1 MRAILQLKPLLTI
14 HLNAKSQSSLKN
26 KITLKN
32 KLNHARIILEFI
44 PSLIYFLI
52 QKVSVL
58 KHLAPLIHIPFKALW
73 LGTALSMF
81 LSLNLNAEENPTKTE
96 PKSAKGVKNKP
107 KSPVTKVMMTNCD
120 NIKDFNAKQKEVL
133 KAAYQ
138 FGSKENLG
146 YEMAGIAWKESCAGT
161 YKINFSD
168 PSAGIY
174 HAYIPSVL
182 KSYGHNNSPFLRN
195 VMGELLIKDDAFA
208 SEVALKEL
216 LYWKTRYHDNLKDM
230 IKSYNKG
237 SRWEKNEKANADAE
251 KYYEEIQD
259 KIRRL
264 KESKIFDSQSS
275 NDQELQK
282 SANSNLDLDP
292 IGNAM
297 PQTLAKTE
305 TKETQI
311 EETQTQ
317 KSQEMKEA
325 ASEQAIK
332 KPLEK
337 EKDKPMYFAQINSSA
352 DFAPAKKSPK
362 KPAKASPKRSSKNN
376 ISVKNNTKTASKSKE
391 VCKNC
396 SPGQR
401 NAILANH
408 ITLMQEL

>member
-1 MRAILQLKPLLTI
+1 M
-14 HLNAKSQSSLKN
+14 
-26 KITLKN
+26 
-32 KLNHARIILEFI
+32 
-44 PSLIYFLI
+44 
-52 QKVSVL
+52 
-58 KHLAPLIHIPFKALW
+58 KHLTPLTHTLFKALW
-73 LGTALSMF
+73 LGVALSAS
-81 LSLNLNAEENPTKTE
+81 LSLVAAESPTKTE
-96 PKSAKGVKNKP
+96 PKPAKGVKNKP

-146 YEMAGIAWKESCAGT
+146 YEMAGIAWKESCAGV

-168 PSAGIY
+168 PSAGVY
-174 HAYIPSVL
+174 HSYIPSVL
-182 KSYGHNNSPFLRN
+182 KSYGHNDSPFLRN

-216 LYWKTRYHDNLKDM
+216 LYWKTRYHDNLKNM

-237 SRWEKNEKANADAE
+237 SRWEKNEKSNADAE

-259 KIRRL
+259 RIRRL

-305 TKETQI
+305 TKESQI
-311 EETQTQ
+311 EETQTE

-325 ASEQAIK
+325 TSEQTANK
-332 KPLEK
+332 LEK
-337 EKDKPMYFAQINSSA
+337 AKDKPMYLAQINSA
-352 DFAPAKKSPK
+352 DFTPAKKSPK

-376 ISVKNNTKTASKSKE
+376 INNTKSHTKTASKNSKNKE

>member
-1 MRAILQLKPLLTI
+1 M
-14 HLNAKSQSSLKN
+14 
-26 KITLKN
+26 
-32 KLNHARIILEFI
+32 
-44 PSLIYFLI
+44 
-52 QKVSVL
+52 
-58 KHLAPLIHIPFKALW
+58 KHLTPLTHTLFKALW
-73 LGTALSMF
+73 LGAALSAS
-81 LSLNLNAEENPTKTE
+81 LSLVAAESPTKTE
-96 PKSAKGVKNKP
+96 PKPAKGVKNKP
-107 KSPVTKVMMTNCD
+107 KSPITKVMMTNCD
-120 NIKDFNAKQKEVL
+120 NLKDFNAKQKEVL

-146 YEMAGIAWKESCAGT
+146 YEMAGIAWKESCAGV

-168 PSAGIY
+168 PSAGVY
-174 HAYIPSVL
+174 HSYIPSVL
-182 KSYGHNNSPFLRN
+182 KSYGHNDSPFLRN

-259 KIRRL
+259 RIRRL

-305 TKETQI
+305 TKETQT
-311 EETQTQ
+311 EETQAE

-325 ASEQAIK
+325 TSERAIK

-337 EKDKPMYFAQINSSA
+337 EKDKPMYLAQINSA
-352 DFAPAKKSPK
+352 DFTPAKKSPK
-362 KPAKASPKRSSKNN
+362 KPAKVSPKRSSKNN
-376 ISVKNNTKTASKSKE
+376 TKSHAKTASKNSKNKE
-391 VCKNC
+391 MCKNC

>member
-1 MRAILQLKPLLTI
+1 
-14 HLNAKSQSSLKN
+14 
-26 KITLKN
+26 
-32 KLNHARIILEFI
+32 
-44 PSLIYFLI
+44 
-52 QKVSVL
+52 
-58 KHLAPLIHIPFKALW
+58 
-73 LGTALSMF
+73 
-81 LSLNLNAEENPTKTE
+81 
-96 PKSAKGVKNKP
+96 
-107 KSPVTKVMMTNCD
+107 MMTNCD

-146 YEMAGIAWKESCAGT
+146 YEMAGIAWKESCAGV

-168 PSAGIY
+168 PSTGIY

-182 KSYGHNNSPFLRN
+182 KSYGHNDSPFLRN

-237 SRWEKNEKANADAE
+237 SRWEKNEKSNADAE

-259 KIRRL
+259 RIRRL

-297 PQTLAKTE
+297 PQTLAQTE
-305 TKETQI
+305 TKKTQV
-311 EETQTQ
+311 EKTQTQ

-325 ASEQAIK
+325 TSEQTK
-332 KPLEK
+332 SKPEK
-337 EKDKPMYFAQINSSA
+337 AKDKPMYLAQINST
-352 DFAPAKKSPK
+352 DFTPAKKSPK
-362 KPAKASPKRSSKNN
+362 KPAKVSQKRSSKNN
-376 ISVKNNTKTASKSKE
+376 INNTKSHTKTASKKQE

>member
-1 MRAILQLKPLLTI
+1 M
-14 HLNAKSQSSLKN
+14 
-26 KITLKN
+26 
-32 KLNHARIILEFI
+32 
-44 PSLIYFLI
+44 
-52 QKVSVL
+52 
-58 KHLAPLIHIPFKALW
+58 KHLTPLTHTLFKALW
-73 LGTALSMF
+73 LGAALNAS
-81 LSLNLNAEENPTKTE
+81 LSLVAAESPTKTE
-96 PKSAKGVKNKP
+96 PKPAKGVKNKL

-120 NIKDFNAKQKEVL
+120 NLKDFNAKQKEVL

-146 YEMAGIAWKESCAGT
+146 YEMAGIAWKESCAGV

-168 PSAGIY
+168 PSAGVY
-174 HAYIPSVL
+174 HSYIPSVL
-182 KSYGHNNSPFLRN
+182 KSYGHNDSPFLRN

-237 SRWEKNEKANADAE
+237 SRWEKNEKSNADAE

-297 PQTLAKTE
+297 PQTLVAQKSQIE
-305 TKETQI
+305 KSQI
-311 EETQTQ
+311 EETQAE
-317 KSQEMKEA
+317 KPREMKETT
-325 ASEQAIK
+325 SEQITN
-332 KPLEK
+332 KPEK
-337 EKDKPMYFAQINSSA
+337 AKDKPMYLAQINSA
-352 DFAPAKKSPK
+352 DFTPAKKSPK
-362 KPAKASPKRSSKNN
+362 KPAKANPKRSSKNN

>member
-1 MRAILQLKPLLTI
+1 M
-14 HLNAKSQSSLKN
+14 
-26 KITLKN
+26 
-32 KLNHARIILEFI
+32 
-44 PSLIYFLI
+44 
-52 QKVSVL
+52 
-58 KHLAPLIHIPFKALW
+58 KHLTPLTHTLFKALW
-73 LGTALSMF
+73 LGTVLSAS
-81 LSLNLNAEENPTKTE
+81 LSLVAAESPTKTE
-96 PKSAKGVKNKP
+96 PKPAKGVKNKP

-120 NIKDFNAKQKEVL
+120 NLKDFNAKQKEVL

-146 YEMAGIAWKESCAGT
+146 YEMAGIAWKESCAGV

-168 PSAGIY
+168 PSAGVY
-174 HAYIPSVL
+174 HSYIPSVL
-182 KSYGHNNSPFLRN
+182 KSYGHNDSPFLRN

-208 SEVALKEL
+208 SQVALKEL
-216 LYWKTRYHDNLKDM
+216 LYWKTRYHDNLKNM

-237 SRWEKNEKANADAE
+237 SRWEKNEKSNADAE

-317 KSQEMKEA
+317 KSQEMKETT
-325 ASEQAIK
+325 SEQITN
-332 KPLEK
+332 KPEK
-337 EKDKPMYFAQINSSA
+337 AKDKPMYLAQINSA
-352 DFAPAKKSPK
+352 DFTPAKKRSQ
-362 KPAKASPKRSSKNN
+362 KPAKANPKRSSKNN
-376 ISVKNNTKTASKSKE
+376 IKNNTKSNTKTASKKQE

>member
-1 MRAILQLKPLLTI
+1 M
-14 HLNAKSQSSLKN
+14 
-26 KITLKN
+26 
-32 KLNHARIILEFI
+32 
-44 PSLIYFLI
+44 
-52 QKVSVL
+52 
-58 KHLAPLIHIPFKALW
+58 KHLTPLTRTLFKALW
-73 LGTALSMF
+73 LGAALSAS
-81 LSLNLNAEENPTKTE
+81 LSLGAAESPTKTE
-96 PKSAKGVKNKP
+96 PKPAKGVKNKP

-120 NIKDFNAKQKEVL
+120 NLKDFNAKQKEVL

-146 YEMAGIAWKESCAGT
+146 YEMASIAWKESCAGV

-168 PSAGIY
+168 PSAGVY
-174 HAYIPSVL
+174 HSYIPSVL
-182 KSYGHNNSPFLRN
+182 KSYGHNDSPFLRN

-237 SRWEKNEKANADAE
+237 SRWEKNEKSNAEAE

-259 KIRRL
+259 RIRRL

-297 PQTLAKTE
+297 PQTLAQTE
-305 TKETQI
+305 TKKTQV
-311 EETQTQ
+311 EKTQAE

-325 ASEQAIK
+325 TSEQTK
-332 KPLEK
+332 SKPEK
-337 EKDKPMYFAQINSSA
+337 AKDKPMYFAQINSA
-352 DFAPAKKSPK
+352 DFTPAKKRSQ
-362 KPAKASPKRSSKNN
+362 KPAKASPKRSFKNN
-376 ISVKNNTKTASKSKE
+376 IKNNVKNNAKTASKKQE

>member
-1 MRAILQLKPLLTI
+1 M
-14 HLNAKSQSSLKN
+14 
-26 KITLKN
+26 
-32 KLNHARIILEFI
+32 
-44 PSLIYFLI
+44 
-52 QKVSVL
+52 
-58 KHLAPLIHIPFKALW
+58 KHLTPLTHTLFKALW
-73 LGTALSMF
+73 LGAALSAS
-81 LSLNLNAEENPTKTE
+81 LSLVAAESPTKTE
-96 PKSAKGVKNKP
+96 PKPAKGVKNKP

-120 NIKDFNAKQKEVL
+120 NLKDFNAKQKEVL

-146 YEMAGIAWKESCAGT
+146 YEMAGIAWKESCAGV

-168 PSAGIY
+168 PSAGVY
-174 HAYIPSVL
+174 HSYIPSVL
-182 KSYGHNNSPFLRN
+182 KSYGHNDSPFLHN

-237 SRWEKNEKANADAE
+237 SRWEKNEKSNADAE

-259 KIRRL
+259 RIRRL

-297 PQTLAKTE
+297 PQTLAAQKSQIE
-305 TKETQI
+305 KSQI
-311 EETQTQ
+311 EETQAE

-325 ASEQAIK
+325 TSEQTAN
-332 KPLEK
+332 KPEK
-337 EKDKPMYFAQINSSA
+337 AKDKPMYLAQINSA
-352 DFAPAKKSPK
+352 DFAPAKKRSQ
-362 KPAKASPKRSSKNN
+362 KPAKVSPKRSPKNN
-376 ISVKNNTKTASKSKE
+376 MKNNKNNAKTASKNSKNKE

>member
-1 MRAILQLKPLLTI
+1 M
-14 HLNAKSQSSLKN
+14 
-26 KITLKN
+26 
-32 KLNHARIILEFI
+32 
-44 PSLIYFLI
+44 
-52 QKVSVL
+52 
-58 KHLAPLIHIPFKALW
+58 KHLTPLTHTLFKALW
-73 LGTALSMF
+73 LGAALSAS
-81 LSLNLNAEENPTKTE
+81 LSLVAAESPTKTE
-96 PKSAKGVKNKP
+96 PKPAKGVKNKP

-120 NIKDFNAKQKEVL
+120 NLKDFNAKQKEVL

-146 YEMAGIAWKESCAGT
+146 YEMAGIAWKESCAGV

-168 PSAGIY
+168 PSAGVY
-174 HAYIPSVL
+174 HSYIPSVL
-182 KSYGHNNSPFLRN
+182 KSYGHNDSPFLRN

-237 SRWEKNEKANADAE
+237 SRWEKNEKSNADVE

-259 KIRRL
+259 RIRRL

-297 PQTLAKTE
+297 PQTLAAQKSQIE
-305 TKETQI
+305 KSQI
-311 EETQTQ
+311 EETQAE

-325 ASEQAIK
+325 TSEQTTS
-332 KPLEK
+332 KPEK
-337 EKDKPMYFAQINSSA
+337 AKDKPMYLAQINSA
-352 DFAPAKKSPK
+352 DFTPAKKSPK
-362 KPAKASPKRSSKNN
+362 KPARVGQKRTPKNN
-376 ISVKNNTKTASKSKE
+376 IKNNVKNNTKTASKKQE

>member
-1 MRAILQLKPLLTI
+1 M
-14 HLNAKSQSSLKN
+14 
-26 KITLKN
+26 
-32 KLNHARIILEFI
+32 
-44 PSLIYFLI
+44 
-52 QKVSVL
+52 
-58 KHLAPLIHIPFKALW
+58 KHLTPLTHTIFKALW
-73 LGTALSMF
+73 LGTALSTS
-81 LSLNLNAEENPTKTE
+81 LSLAAAESPTKTE
-96 PKSAKGVKNKP
+96 SKPAKGVKNKP

-146 YEMAGIAWKESCAGT
+146 YEMAGIAWKESCAGV

-168 PSAGIY
+168 PSAGVY
-174 HAYIPSVL
+174 HSYIPSVL
-182 KSYGHNNSPFLRN
+182 KSYGHNDSPFLRN

-237 SRWEKNEKANADAE
+237 SRWEKNEKSNADAE

-259 KIRRL
+259 RIRRL

-297 PQTLAKTE
+297 PQTLAA
-305 TKETQI
+305 KETQI
-311 EETQTQ
+311 EETQVEKSQTQ

-325 ASEQAIK
+325 TSEQTTN
-332 KPLEK
+332 KPEK
-337 EKDKPMYFAQINSSA
+337 EKDKPMYFAQINSA
-352 DFAPAKKSPK
+352 DFTPAKKSPK

-376 ISVKNNTKTASKSKE
+376 TNNVKSNAKTASKNSKNKE

-401 NAILANH
+401 NAILANR

>member
-1 MRAILQLKPLLTI
+1 MTPLT
-14 HLNAKSQSSLKN
+14 H
-26 KITLKN
+26 TL
-32 KLNHARIILEFI
+32 
-44 PSLIYFLI
+44 
-52 QKVSVL
+52 
-58 KHLAPLIHIPFKALW
+58 FKALW
-73 LGTALSMF
+73 LGAALSAS
-81 LSLNLNAEENPTKTE
+81 LSLAATESPTKTE
-96 PKSAKGVKNKP
+96 SKPAKGVKNKP

-120 NIKDFNAKQKEVL
+120 NLKDFNAKQKEVL

-146 YEMAGIAWKESCAGT
+146 YEMAGIAWKESCAGV

-168 PSAGIY
+168 PSAGVY
-174 HAYIPSVL
+174 HSYIPSVL
-182 KSYGHNNSPFLRN
+182 KSYGHNDSPFLRN

-237 SRWEKNEKANADAE
+237 SRWEKNEKSNADAE

-259 KIRRL
+259 RIRRL

-297 PQTLAKTE
+297 PQTLAAQKS
-305 TKETQI
+305 QI
-311 EETQTQ
+311 EKSQTEETQAE
-317 KSQEMKEA
+317 KPQEMKETT
-325 ASEQAIK
+325 SEQTTN
-332 KPLEK
+332 KPEK
-337 EKDKPMYFAQINSSA
+337 AKDKPMYFAQINSA
-352 DFAPAKKSPK
+352 DFTPAKKRSQ
-362 KPAKASPKRSSKNN
+362 KPAKASQKRSFKNN
-376 ISVKNNTKTASKSKE
+376 IKNNVKNNAKTASKKQE

>member
-1 MRAILQLKPLLTI
+1 M
-14 HLNAKSQSSLKN
+14 
-26 KITLKN
+26 
-32 KLNHARIILEFI
+32 
-44 PSLIYFLI
+44 
-52 QKVSVL
+52 
-58 KHLAPLIHIPFKALW
+58 KHLTPLTHTLFKALW
-73 LGTALSMF
+73 LGVALSAS
-81 LSLNLNAEENPTKTE
+81 LSLVAAESPTKTE
-96 PKSAKGVKNKP
+96 PKPTKGVKNKP

-120 NIKDFNAKQKEVL
+120 NLKDFNAKQKEVL

-146 YEMAGIAWKESCAGT
+146 YEMAGIAWKESCAGV

-168 PSAGIY
+168 PSAGVY
-174 HAYIPSVL
+174 HSYIPSVL
-182 KSYGHNNSPFLRN
+182 KSYGHNDSPFLRN

-237 SRWEKNEKANADAE
+237 SRWEKNEKSNADAE

-259 KIRRL
+259 RIRRL

-297 PQTLAKTE
+297 PQALIAKE
-305 TKETQI
+305 TKI
-311 EETQTQ
+311 EETQAE

-325 ASEQAIK
+325 TSEQTK
-332 KPLEK
+332 SKPEK
-337 EKDKPMYFAQINSSA
+337 AKDKPMYLAQINST
-352 DFAPAKKSPK
+352 DFTPAKKSPK
-362 KPAKASPKRSSKNN
+362 KPAKVSQKRSFKNN
-376 ISVKNNTKTASKSKE
+376 IKNNVKNNAKTASKKQE

>member
-1 MRAILQLKPLLTI
+1 M
-14 HLNAKSQSSLKN
+14 
-26 KITLKN
+26 
-32 KLNHARIILEFI
+32 
-44 PSLIYFLI
+44 
-52 QKVSVL
+52 
-58 KHLAPLIHIPFKALW
+58 KHLTPLTHTLFKALW
-73 LGTALSMF
+73 LGTVLSAS
-81 LSLNLNAEENPTKTE
+81 LSLVAAESPTRTE
-96 PKSAKGVKNKP
+96 PKPAKGVKNKP

-120 NIKDFNAKQKEVL
+120 NLKDFNANQKEVL

-146 YEMAGIAWKESCAGT
+146 YEMAGIAWKESCAGV

-168 PSAGIY
+168 PSAGVY
-174 HAYIPSVL
+174 HSYIPSVL
-182 KSYGHNNSPFLRN
+182 KSYGHNDSPFLRN

-237 SRWEKNEKANADAE
+237 SRWEKNEKSNAEAE

-259 KIRRL
+259 RIRRL

-292 IGNAM
+292 IGSTM
-297 PQTLAKTE
+297 PQALSA
-305 TKETQI
+305 KETQT
-311 EETQTQ
+311 EKTQAE
-317 KSQEMKEA
+317 KSQEMEEA
-325 ASEQAIK
+325 TSEQTK
-332 KPLEK
+332 SKPEK
-337 EKDKPMYFAQINSSA
+337 AKDKPMYLAQINSS
-352 DFAPAKKSPK
+352 DFTPAKKSPK
-362 KPAKASPKRSSKNN
+362 KPAKVSPKRSSKNN
-376 ISVKNNTKTASKSKE
+376 TKSHAKTASKNSKNKE
-391 VCKNC
+391 MCKNC

>member
-1 MRAILQLKPLLTI
+1 M
-14 HLNAKSQSSLKN
+14 
-26 KITLKN
+26 
-32 KLNHARIILEFI
+32 
-44 PSLIYFLI
+44 
-52 QKVSVL
+52 
-58 KHLAPLIHIPFKALW
+58 KHLTPLTHTLFKALW
-73 LGTALSMF
+73 LGATLNAS
-81 LSLNLNAEENPTKTE
+81 LSLVAAESPTKTE
-96 PKSAKGVKNKP
+96 PKPAKGVKNKP

-168 PSAGIY
+168 PSAGVY
-174 HAYIPSVL
+174 HSYIPSVL
-182 KSYGHNNSPFLRN
+182 KSYGHNDSPFLRN

-237 SRWEKNEKANADAE
+237 SRWERSEKSNAEAE

-259 KIRRL
+259 RIRRL

-297 PQTLAKTE
+297 PQTLAQTE
-305 TKETQI
+305 TKKTQT
-311 EETQTQ
+311 EETQAE

-325 ASEQAIK
+325 TSEQTANKPK
-332 KPLEK
+332 KA
-337 EKDKPMYFAQINSSA
+337 KDKPMYLAQINST
-352 DFAPAKKSPK
+352 DFVPAKKSPK
-362 KPAKASPKRSSKNN
+362 KPAKASPKRSSKNKNN
-376 ISVKNNTKTASKSKE
+376 ISVKNNTKTASKKQE

>member
-1 MRAILQLKPLLTI
+1 MTPLT
-14 HLNAKSQSSLKN
+14 H
-26 KITLKN
+26 TL
-32 KLNHARIILEFI
+32 
-44 PSLIYFLI
+44 
-52 QKVSVL
+52 
-58 KHLAPLIHIPFKALW
+58 FKALW
-73 LGTALSMF
+73 LGVALSAS
-81 LSLNLNAEENPTKTE
+81 LSLVAAENPTKTE
-96 PKSAKGVKNKP
+96 PKPAKGVKNKP

-120 NIKDFNAKQKEVL
+120 NLKDFNAKQKEVL

-146 YEMAGIAWKESCAGT
+146 YEMAGIAWKESCAGV

-168 PSAGIY
+168 PSAGVY
-174 HAYIPSVL
+174 HSYIPSVL
-182 KSYGHNNSPFLRN
+182 KSYGHNDSPFLRN

-216 LYWKTRYHDNLKDM
+216 LYWKTRYHDNLKNM

-237 SRWEKNEKANADAE
+237 SRWERSEKSNAEAE

-259 KIRRL
+259 RIRRL

-297 PQTLAKTE
+297 PQTLAAQKSQIE
-305 TKETQI
+305 KSQI
-311 EETQTQ
+311 EETQAE

-325 ASEQAIK
+325 TSEQITN
-332 KPLEK
+332 KPEK
-337 EKDKPMYFAQINSSA
+337 AKDKPMYLAQINST
-352 DFAPAKKSPK
+352 DFTPAKKSPK

-376 ISVKNNTKTASKSKE
+376 ISVKNNTKTASKNSKNKE

>member
-1 MRAILQLKPLLTI
+1 M
-14 HLNAKSQSSLKN
+14 
-26 KITLKN
+26 
-32 KLNHARIILEFI
+32 
-44 PSLIYFLI
+44 
-52 QKVSVL
+52 
-58 KHLAPLIHIPFKALW
+58 KHLTPLTHTLFKALW
-73 LGTALSMF
+73 LGAALSAS
-81 LSLNLNAEENPTKTE
+81 LSLVAAESPTKTE
-96 PKSAKGVKNKP
+96 PKPAKGVKNKP

-120 NIKDFNAKQKEVL
+120 NLKDFNAKQKEVL

-146 YEMAGIAWKESCAGT
+146 YEMAGIAWKESCAGV

-168 PSAGIY
+168 PSAGVY
-174 HAYIPSVL
+174 HSYIPSVL
-182 KSYGHNNSPFLRN
+182 KSYGHNDSPFLRN

-237 SRWEKNEKANADAE
+237 SRWEKNEKSNADAE

-259 KIRRL
+259 RIRRL

-297 PQTLAKTE
+297 PQALIAKE
-305 TKETQI
+305 TKI
-311 EETQTQ
+311 EETQAE

-325 ASEQAIK
+325 TSEQTK
-332 KPLEK
+332 SKPEK
-337 EKDKPMYFAQINSSA
+337 AKDKPMYLAQINST
-352 DFAPAKKSPK
+352 DFTPAKKSPK
-362 KPAKASPKRSSKNN
+362 KPAKVSQKRSFKNN
-376 ISVKNNTKTASKSKE
+376 IKNNVKNNAKTASKKQE

>member
-1 MRAILQLKPLLTI
+1 M
-14 HLNAKSQSSLKN
+14 
-26 KITLKN
+26 
-32 KLNHARIILEFI
+32 
-44 PSLIYFLI
+44 
-52 QKVSVL
+52 
-58 KHLAPLIHIPFKALW
+58 KHLTPLTHTLFKALW
-73 LGTALSMF
+73 LGAALSAS
-81 LSLNLNAEENPTKTE
+81 LSLVAAESPTKTE
-96 PKSAKGVKNKP
+96 PKPAKGVKNKP

-120 NIKDFNAKQKEVL
+120 NLKDFNAKQKEVL

-146 YEMAGIAWKESCAGT
+146 YEMAGIAWKESCAGV

-168 PSAGIY
+168 PSAGVY
-174 HAYIPSVL
+174 HSYIPSVL
-182 KSYGHNNSPFLRN
+182 KSYGHNDSPFLRN

-208 SEVALKEL
+208 SQVALKEL

-237 SRWEKNEKANADAE
+237 SRWEKNEKSNADAE

-297 PQTLAKTE
+297 PQTLATQKSQIE
-305 TKETQI
+305 KSQI
-311 EETQTQ
+311 EETQAE
-317 KSQEMKEA
+317 KPQEMKEA
-325 ASEQAIK
+325 TSEQITN
-332 KPLEK
+332 KPEK
-337 EKDKPMYFAQINSSA
+337 AKDKPMYLAQINSA
-352 DFAPAKKSPK
+352 DFTPAKKRSQ
-362 KPAKASPKRSSKNN
+362 KPAKVSPKRSSKNN
-376 ISVKNNTKTASKSKE
+376 INNIKSHAKTASKNSKKQE

>member
-1 MRAILQLKPLLTI
+1 M
-14 HLNAKSQSSLKN
+14 
-26 KITLKN
+26 
-32 KLNHARIILEFI
+32 
-44 PSLIYFLI
+44 
-52 QKVSVL
+52 
-58 KHLAPLIHIPFKALW
+58 KHLTPLTHTLFKALW
-73 LGTALSMF
+73 LGAALSAS
-81 LSLNLNAEENPTKTE
+81 LSLVAAESPTKTE
-96 PKSAKGVKNKP
+96 PKPAKGVKNKP

-120 NIKDFNAKQKEVL
+120 NLKDFNAKQKEVL

-146 YEMAGIAWKESCAGT
+146 YEMAGIAWKESCAGV

-168 PSAGIY
+168 PSAGVY
-174 HAYIPSVL
+174 HSYIPSVL

-237 SRWEKNEKANADAE
+237 SRWEKNEKSNADAE
-251 KYYEEIQD
+251 KYYKEIQD
-259 KIRRL
+259 RIRRL

-297 PQTLAKTE
+297 PQTLAAQKS
-305 TKETQI
+305 QI
-311 EETQTQ
+311 EKSQTEKTQAEKSQ
-317 KSQEMKEA
+317 EMKAEKSQEMKEA
-325 ASEQAIK
+325 TSEQTTS
-332 KPLEK
+332 KPEK
-337 EKDKPMYFAQINSSA
+337 AKDKPMYLAQINST
-352 DFAPAKKSPK
+352 DFTPAKKSPK
-362 KPAKASPKRSSKNN
+362 KPARVSSKRSSKNSIKN
-376 ISVKNNTKTASKSKE
+376 NTKNNTKTASKKQE

-401 NAILANH
+401 NAILANR

>member
-1 MRAILQLKPLLTI
+1 M
-14 HLNAKSQSSLKN
+14 
-26 KITLKN
+26 
-32 KLNHARIILEFI
+32 
-44 PSLIYFLI
+44 
-52 QKVSVL
+52 
-58 KHLAPLIHIPFKALW
+58 KHLTPLTHTLFKALW
-73 LGTALSMF
+73 LGATLSAS
-81 LSLNLNAEENPTKTE
+81 LSLVAAESPTKTE
-96 PKSAKGVKNKP
+96 PKPAKGVKNKP

-120 NIKDFNAKQKEVL
+120 NLKDFNAKQKEVL

-146 YEMAGIAWKESCAGT
+146 YEMAGIAWKESCAGV

-168 PSAGIY
+168 PSAGVY
-174 HAYIPSVL
+174 HSYIPSVL
-182 KSYGHNNSPFLRN
+182 KSYGHNDSPFLRN
-195 VMGELLIKDDAFA
+195 VMGELLIKDDAFV

-237 SRWEKNEKANADAE
+237 SRWEKNEKSNADAE

-259 KIRRL
+259 RIRRL

-297 PQTLAKTE
+297 PQTLATQKSQIE
-305 TKETQI
+305 KSQI
-311 EETQTQ
+311 EETQAE
-317 KSQEMKEA
+317 KPREMKEA
-325 ASEQAIK
+325 TSEQITN
-332 KPLEK
+332 KPEK
-337 EKDKPMYFAQINSSA
+337 AKDKPMYLAQINSA
-352 DFAPAKKSPK
+352 DFTPAKKRSQ
-362 KPAKASPKRSSKNN
+362 KPAKVSPKRSSKNN
-376 ISVKNNTKTASKSKE
+376 INNIKSHAKTASKKQE

>member
-1 MRAILQLKPLLTI
+1 M
-14 HLNAKSQSSLKN
+14 
-26 KITLKN
+26 
-32 KLNHARIILEFI
+32 
-44 PSLIYFLI
+44 
-52 QKVSVL
+52 
-58 KHLAPLIHIPFKALW
+58 KHLTPLTHTLFKALW
-73 LGTALSMF
+73 LGTVLSAS
-81 LSLNLNAEENPTKTE
+81 LSLVAAESPTKTE
-96 PKSAKGVKNKP
+96 PKPAKGVKNKP

-120 NIKDFNAKQKEVL
+120 NLKDFNAKQKEVL

-146 YEMAGIAWKESCAGT
+146 YEMAGIAWKESCAGV

-168 PSAGIY
+168 PSAGVY
-174 HAYIPSVL
+174 HSYIPSVL
-182 KSYGHNNSPFLRN
+182 KSYGHNDSPFLRN

-237 SRWEKNEKANADAE
+237 SRWERNEKSNAEAE

-259 KIRRL
+259 RIRRL

-297 PQTLAKTE
+297 PQTLVAQKSQIE
-305 TKETQI
+305 KSQI
-311 EETQTQ
+311 EETQAE

-325 ASEQAIK
+325 TSEQTTS
-332 KPLEK
+332 KPEK
-337 EKDKPMYFAQINSSA
+337 AKDKPMYLAQISSA
-352 DFAPAKKSPK
+352 DFTPAKKSPK
-362 KPAKASPKRSSKNN
+362 KPAKVSPKRSSKNN

>member
-1 MRAILQLKPLLTI
+1 M
-14 HLNAKSQSSLKN
+14 
-26 KITLKN
+26 
-32 KLNHARIILEFI
+32 
-44 PSLIYFLI
+44 
-52 QKVSVL
+52 

-73 LGTALSMF
+73 LGTALSAF

-120 NIKDFNAKQKEVL
+120 NLKDFNAKQKEVL

-146 YEMAGIAWKESCAGT
+146 YEMAGIAWKESCAGV

-311 EETQTQ
+311 EENQTQ

-325 ASEQAIK
+325 TSEQITN
-332 KPLEK
+332 KPEK
-337 EKDKPMYFAQINSSA
+337 AKDKPMYFAQINNA
-352 DFAPAKKSPK
+352 DFTPAKKSPK
-362 KPAKASPKRSSKNN
+362 KPAKASPKRSPKNN
-376 ISVKNNTKTASKSKE
+376 MKNNKSNAKTASKNSKNKE

>member
-1 MRAILQLKPLLTI
+1 M
-14 HLNAKSQSSLKN
+14 
-26 KITLKN
+26 
-32 KLNHARIILEFI
+32 
-44 PSLIYFLI
+44 
-52 QKVSVL
+52 
-58 KHLAPLIHIPFKALW
+58 KHLTPLTHTLFKALW
-73 LGTALSMF
+73 LGVALSTS
-81 LSLNLNAEENPTKTE
+81 LSLVAAESPTKTE

-107 KSPVTKVMMTNCD
+107 KSPITKVMMTNCD
-120 NIKDFNAKQKEVL
+120 NLKDFNAKQKEVL

-146 YEMAGIAWKESCAGT
+146 YEMAGIAWKESCAGV

-168 PSAGIY
+168 PGAGVY
-174 HAYIPSVL
+174 HSYIPSVL

-237 SRWEKNEKANADAE
+237 SRWEKNEKSNAEAE

-259 KIRRL
+259 RIRRL

-297 PQTLAKTE
+297 PQTLATQKSQIE
-305 TKETQI
+305 KSQI
-311 EETQTQ
+311 EETQAE
-317 KSQEMKEA
+317 KPQEMKEA
-325 ASEQAIK
+325 TSEQITN
-332 KPLEK
+332 KPEK
-337 EKDKPMYFAQINSSA
+337 AKDKPMYLAQISSA
-352 DFAPAKKSPK
+352 DFTPTKKSPK

-376 ISVKNNTKTASKSKE
+376 INNIKSHTKTASKNSKNKE

>member
-1 MRAILQLKPLLTI
+1 M
-14 HLNAKSQSSLKN
+14 
-26 KITLKN
+26 
-32 KLNHARIILEFI
+32 
-44 PSLIYFLI
+44 
-52 QKVSVL
+52 
-58 KHLAPLIHIPFKALW
+58 KHLTPLTHTLFKALW
-73 LGTALSMF
+73 LGVALSAS
-81 LSLNLNAEENPTKTE
+81 LSLVAAESPTKTE

-120 NIKDFNAKQKEVL
+120 NLKDFNAKQKEVL

-146 YEMAGIAWKESCAGT
+146 YEMAGIAWKESCAGV

-168 PSAGIY
+168 PSAGVY
-174 HAYIPSVL
+174 HSYIPSVL
-182 KSYGHNNSPFLRN
+182 KSYGHNDSPFLRN

-237 SRWEKNEKANADAE
+237 SRWEKNEKSNADAE

-259 KIRRL
+259 RIRRL

-305 TKETQI
+305 TKKTQT
-311 EETQTQ
+311 EETQAE

-325 ASEQAIK
+325 TSEQTK
-332 KPLEK
+332 SKPEK
-337 EKDKPMYFAQINSSA
+337 AKDKPMYLAQINSA
-352 DFAPAKKSPK
+352 DFTPAKKSPK

-376 ISVKNNTKTASKSKE
+376 INNIKSHTKTASKNSKNKE

>member
-1 MRAILQLKPLLTI
+1 M
-14 HLNAKSQSSLKN
+14 
-26 KITLKN
+26 
-32 KLNHARIILEFI
+32 
-44 PSLIYFLI
+44 
-52 QKVSVL
+52 
-58 KHLAPLIHIPFKALW
+58 KHLTPLTHTIFKALW
-73 LGTALSMF
+73 LGTALSTS
-81 LSLNLNAEENPTKTE
+81 LSLAAAESPTKTE

-146 YEMAGIAWKESCAGT
+146 YEMAGIAWKESCAGV

-168 PSAGIY
+168 PSAGVY
-174 HAYIPSVL
+174 HSYIPSVL
-182 KSYGHNNSPFLRN
+182 KSYGHNDSPFLRN

-237 SRWEKNEKANADAE
+237 SRWEKNEKSNADAE

-259 KIRRL
+259 RIRRL

-297 PQTLAKTE
+297 PQTLAAQKSQIE
-305 TKETQI
+305 KSQI
-311 EETQTQ
+311 EETQAE
-317 KSQEMKEA
+317 KSQEMEEA
-325 ASEQAIK
+325 TSEQTK
-332 KPLEK
+332 SKPEK
-337 EKDKPMYFAQINSSA
+337 AKDKPMYLAQINSA
-352 DFAPAKKSPK
+352 DFTPAKKSPK
-362 KPAKASPKRSSKNN
+362 KPAKVSPKRSSKNN
-376 ISVKNNTKTASKSKE
+376 INNVKSHTKTASKNSKNKE

>member
-1 MRAILQLKPLLTI
+1 M
-14 HLNAKSQSSLKN
+14 
-26 KITLKN
+26 
-32 KLNHARIILEFI
+32 
-44 PSLIYFLI
+44 
-52 QKVSVL
+52 
-58 KHLAPLIHIPFKALW
+58 KHLTPLTHTLFKALW
-73 LGTALSMF
+73 LGTALSAS
-81 LSLNLNAEENPTKTE
+81 LSLVAAESPTKTE
-96 PKSAKGVKNKP
+96 PKPAKGVKNKP

-120 NIKDFNAKQKEVL
+120 NLKDFNAKQKEVL

-146 YEMAGIAWKESCAGT
+146 YEMAGIAWKESCAGV

-297 PQTLAKTE
+297 PQTLAQTE
-305 TKETQI
+305 TKKTRI
-311 EETQTQ
+311 EETQAE
-317 KSQEMKEA
+317 KPQEMKETT
-325 ASEQAIK
+325 SEQTK
-332 KPLEK
+332 SKPEK
-337 EKDKPMYFAQINSSA
+337 TKDKPMYLAQINST
-352 DFAPAKKSPK
+352 DFTPAKKSPK
-362 KPAKASPKRSSKNN
+362 KPAKVNQKHSFKNN
-376 ISVKNNTKTASKSKE
+376 IKNNVKNNAKTASKKQE

-401 NAILANH
+401 NAILANR

>member
-1 MRAILQLKPLLTI
+1 M
-14 HLNAKSQSSLKN
+14 
-26 KITLKN
+26 
-32 KLNHARIILEFI
+32 
-44 PSLIYFLI
+44 
-52 QKVSVL
+52 
-58 KHLAPLIHIPFKALW
+58 KHLTPLTHTIFKALL
-73 LGTALSMF
+73 LGTALSTS
-81 LSLNLNAEENPTKTE
+81 LSLAATESPTKTE
-96 PKSAKGVKNKP
+96 PKPAKGVKNKP

-146 YEMAGIAWKESCAGT
+146 YEMAGIAWKESCAGV

-168 PSAGIY
+168 PSAGVY
-174 HAYIPSVL
+174 HSYIPSVL
-182 KSYGHNNSPFLRN
+182 KSYGHNDSPFLRN

-230 IKSYNKG
+230 IKSYNKD
-237 SRWEKNEKANADAE
+237 SRWEKNEKSNADAE

-259 KIRRL
+259 RIRRL

-297 PQTLAKTE
+297 PQTLAAQKSQIE
-305 TKETQI
+305 KSQI
-311 EETQTQ
+311 EETQTE
-317 KSQEMKEA
+317 KPQEMKEA
-325 ASEQAIK
+325 TSEQTAN
-332 KPLEK
+332 KPEK
-337 EKDKPMYFAQINSSA
+337 AKDKPMYLVQINST
-352 DFAPAKKSPK
+352 DFTPAKKSPK
-362 KPAKASPKRSSKNN
+362 RPARVGQKRSSKNN
-376 ISVKNNTKTASKSKE
+376 IKNNVKNNAKTASKSKE

>member
-1 MRAILQLKPLLTI
+1 M
-14 HLNAKSQSSLKN
+14 
-26 KITLKN
+26 
-32 KLNHARIILEFI
+32 
-44 PSLIYFLI
+44 
-52 QKVSVL
+52 
-58 KHLAPLIHIPFKALW
+58 KHLTPLTHTLFKALW
-73 LGTALSMF
+73 LGAALNAS
-81 LSLNLNAEENPTKTE
+81 LSLVAAESPTKTE
-96 PKSAKGVKNKP
+96 PKPAKGVKNKP

-120 NIKDFNAKQKEVL
+120 NLKDFNAKQKEVL

-146 YEMAGIAWKESCAGT
+146 YEMAGIAWKESCAGV

-168 PSAGIY
+168 PSAGVY
-174 HAYIPSVL
+174 HSYIPSVL
-182 KSYGHNNSPFLRN
+182 KSYGHNDSPFLRN

-208 SEVALKEL
+208 SQVALKEL

-237 SRWEKNEKANADAE
+237 SRWERSEKSNAEAE

-259 KIRRL
+259 RIRRL

-297 PQTLAKTE
+297 PQTLVAQKSQIE
-305 TKETQI
+305 KSQI
-311 EETQTQ
+311 EETQAE
-317 KSQEMKEA
+317 KPQEMKEA
-325 ASEQAIK
+325 TSERIAS
-332 KPLEK
+332 KPEK
-337 EKDKPMYFAQINSSA
+337 AKDKPMYLAQINSA
-352 DFAPAKKSPK
+352 DFTPAKKSPK

-376 ISVKNNTKTASKSKE
+376 ISVKNNTKTASKNSKSKE

>member
-1 MRAILQLKPLLTI
+1 
-14 HLNAKSQSSLKN
+14 
-26 KITLKN
+26 
-32 KLNHARIILEFI
+32 
-44 PSLIYFLI
+44 
-52 QKVSVL
+52 
-58 KHLAPLIHIPFKALW
+58 
-73 LGTALSMF
+73 
-81 LSLNLNAEENPTKTE
+81 
-96 PKSAKGVKNKP
+96 
-107 KSPVTKVMMTNCD
+107 MMTNCD
-120 NIKDFNAKQKEVL
+120 NLKDFNAKQKEVL
-133 KAAYQ
+133 KATYQ

-237 SRWEKNEKANADAE
+237 SRWEKNEKSNADAE

-259 KIRRL
+259 RIRRL

-297 PQTLAKTE
+297 PQTLVAQKS
-305 TKETQI
+305 QI
-311 EETQTQ
+311 EKSQTEETQAE
-317 KSQEMKEA
+317 KPREMKETT
-325 ASEQAIK
+325 SEQITN
-332 KPLEK
+332 KPEK
-337 EKDKPMYFAQINSSA
+337 AKDKPMYLAQINSA
-352 DFAPAKKSPK
+352 DFTPAKKSPK

-376 ISVKNNTKTASKSKE
+376 ISVKNNTKTASKNSKNKE

>member
-1 MRAILQLKPLLTI
+1 M
-14 HLNAKSQSSLKN
+14 
-26 KITLKN
+26 
-32 KLNHARIILEFI
+32 
-44 PSLIYFLI
+44 
-52 QKVSVL
+52 
-58 KHLAPLIHIPFKALW
+58 KHLTPLTHTLFKALL
-73 LGTALSMF
+73 LGTVLSAS
-81 LSLNLNAEENPTKTE
+81 LSLVAAESPTKTE
-96 PKSAKGVKNKP
+96 PKPAKGVKNKP

-120 NIKDFNAKQKEVL
+120 NLKDFNTKQKEVL

-146 YEMAGIAWKESCAGT
+146 YEMAGIAWKESCAGV

-168 PSAGIY
+168 PSAGVY
-174 HAYIPSVL
+174 HSYIPSVL
-182 KSYGHNNSPFLRN
+182 KSYGHNDSPFLRN

-237 SRWEKNEKANADAE
+237 SRWEKNEKSNADAE

-259 KIRRL
+259 RIRRL

-297 PQTLAKTE
+297 PQTLAAQKSQIE
-305 TKETQI
+305 KSQI
-311 EETQTQ
+311 EETQAE
-317 KSQEMKEA
+317 KPQEMKEA
-325 ASEQAIK
+325 TSEQITN
-332 KPLEK
+332 KPEK
-337 EKDKPMYFAQINSSA
+337 AKDKPMYLAQINSA
-352 DFAPAKKSPK
+352 DFTPAKKSPK
-362 KPAKASPKRSSKNN
+362 KPAKVSPKRSSKNN

>member
-1 MRAILQLKPLLTI
+1 M
-14 HLNAKSQSSLKN
+14 
-26 KITLKN
+26 
-32 KLNHARIILEFI
+32 
-44 PSLIYFLI
+44 
-52 QKVSVL
+52 
-58 KHLAPLIHIPFKALW
+58 KHLTPLTHTLFKALW
-73 LGTALSMF
+73 LGTALSAS
-81 LSLNLNAEENPTKTE
+81 LSLAATESPTKTE
-96 PKSAKGVKNKP
+96 PKPAKGVKNKP

-146 YEMAGIAWKESCAGT
+146 YEMAGIAWKESCAGV

-168 PSAGIY
+168 PSAGVY
-174 HAYIPSVL
+174 HSYIPSVL
-182 KSYGHNNSPFLRN
+182 KSYGHNDSPFLRN

-237 SRWEKNEKANADAE
+237 SRWEKNEKSNADAE

-259 KIRRL
+259 RIRRL

-292 IGNAM
+292 IGSTM
-297 PQTLAKTE
+297 PQALIA
-305 TKETQI
+305 KETQT

-317 KSQEMKEA
+317 KSQEIKEA
-325 ASEQAIK
+325 ASEQITN
-332 KPLEK
+332 KPEK
-337 EKDKPMYFAQINSSA
+337 AKDKPMYLTQINSA
-352 DFAPAKKSPK
+352 DFTPAKKSPK

-376 ISVKNNTKTASKSKE
+376 TKSHAKTASKNSKNKE
-391 VCKNC
+391 MCKNC

>member
-1 MRAILQLKPLLTI
+1 M
-14 HLNAKSQSSLKN
+14 
-26 KITLKN
+26 
-32 KLNHARIILEFI
+32 
-44 PSLIYFLI
+44 
-52 QKVSVL
+52 
-58 KHLAPLIHIPFKALW
+58 KHLTPLTHTLFKALW
-73 LGTALSMF
+73 LGAALSAS
-81 LSLNLNAEENPTKTE
+81 LSLVAAESPTKTE

-107 KSPVTKVMMTNCD
+107 KSPVTNVMMTNCD

-146 YEMAGIAWKESCAGT
+146 YEMAGIAWKESCAGV

-168 PSAGIY
+168 PSAGVY
-174 HAYIPSVL
+174 HSYIPSVL
-182 KSYGHNNSPFLRN
+182 KSYGHNDSPFLRN

-237 SRWEKNEKANADAE
+237 SRWEKNEKSNADAE

-259 KIRRL
+259 RIRRL

-275 NDQELQK
+275 NDRELQK

-297 PQTLAKTE
+297 PQTLVAQKSQIE
-305 TKETQI
+305 KSQI
-311 EETQTQ
+311 EETQAE

-325 ASEQAIK
+325 TSERAIK

-337 EKDKPMYFAQINSSA
+337 EKDKPMYFAQINSA
-352 DFAPAKKSPK
+352 DFAPAKKNPK
-362 KPAKASPKRSSKNN
+362 KPAKVSPKRSSKNN
-376 ISVKNNTKTASKSKE
+376 ISVKSNTKTASKKQE

>member
-1 MRAILQLKPLLTI
+1 M
-14 HLNAKSQSSLKN
+14 
-26 KITLKN
+26 
-32 KLNHARIILEFI
+32 
-44 PSLIYFLI
+44 
-52 QKVSVL
+52 
-58 KHLAPLIHIPFKALW
+58 KHLTPLTHTLFKALW
-73 LGTALSMF
+73 LGAALSTS
-81 LSLNLNAEENPTKTE
+81 LSLVAAESPTKTE
-96 PKSAKGVKNKP
+96 PKPVKGVKNKP

-120 NIKDFNAKQKEVL
+120 NLKDFNAKQKEVL

-146 YEMAGIAWKESCAGT
+146 YEMAGIAWKESCAGV

-168 PSAGIY
+168 PSAGVY
-174 HAYIPSVL
+174 HSYIPSVL
-182 KSYGHNNSPFLRN
+182 KSYGHNDSPFLRN

-237 SRWEKNEKANADAE
+237 SRWEKNEKSNADAE

-259 KIRRL
+259 RIRRL

-305 TKETQI
+305 AKETQT
-311 EETQTQ
+311 EQTQ
-317 KSQEMKEA
+317 AEKPQEMKEA
-325 ASEQAIK
+325 TSEQTTN
-332 KPLEK
+332 KPEK
-337 EKDKPMYFAQINSSA
+337 EKDKPMYFAQINSA
-352 DFAPAKKSPK
+352 DFTPAKKSPK
-362 KPAKASPKRSSKNN
+362 KPAKANPKRSSKNN
-376 ISVKNNTKTASKSKE
+376 TKSHAKTASKNSKNKE

>member
-1 MRAILQLKPLLTI
+1 M
-14 HLNAKSQSSLKN
+14 
-26 KITLKN
+26 
-32 KLNHARIILEFI
+32 
-44 PSLIYFLI
+44 
-52 QKVSVL
+52 
-58 KHLAPLIHIPFKALW
+58 KHLTPLTHTLFKALW
-73 LGTALSMF
+73 LGVALNAS
-81 LSLNLNAEENPTKTE
+81 LSLVAAESPTKTE
-96 PKSAKGVKNKP
+96 PKPAKGVKNKP

-120 NIKDFNAKQKEVL
+120 NLKDFNAKQKEVL
-133 KAAYQ
+133 KVAYQ

-146 YEMAGIAWKESCAGT
+146 YEMAGIAWKESCAGV

-168 PSAGIY
+168 PSAGVY
-174 HAYIPSVL
+174 HSYIPSVL
-182 KSYGHNNSPFLRN
+182 KSYGHNDSPFLRN

-237 SRWEKNEKANADAE
+237 SRWEKNEKSNAEAE

-259 KIRRL
+259 RIRRL

-297 PQTLAKTE
+297 PQTLAAQKSQIE
-305 TKETQI
+305 KSQI
-311 EETQTQ
+311 EETQAE
-317 KSQEMKEA
+317 KPQEMKEA
-325 ASEQAIK
+325 TSEQTTS
-332 KPLEK
+332 KPEK
-337 EKDKPMYFAQINSSA
+337 AKDKPMYLAQINSA
-352 DFAPAKKSPK
+352 DFTPAKKRSQ
-362 KPAKASPKRSSKNN
+362 KPAKASPKRFSKNN

>member
-1 MRAILQLKPLLTI
+1 M
-14 HLNAKSQSSLKN
+14 
-26 KITLKN
+26 
-32 KLNHARIILEFI
+32 
-44 PSLIYFLI
+44 
-52 QKVSVL
+52 
-58 KHLAPLIHIPFKALW
+58 KHLTPLTHTIFKALL
-73 LGTALSMF
+73 LGTALSAS
-81 LSLNLNAEENPTKTE
+81 LSLAATESPTKTE

-120 NIKDFNAKQKEVL
+120 SIKDFNAKQKEVL

-146 YEMAGIAWKESCAGT
+146 YEMAGIAWKESCAGV

-168 PSAGIY
+168 PSAGVY
-174 HAYIPSVL
+174 HSYIPSVL
-182 KSYGHNNSPFLRN
+182 KSYGHNDSPFLRN
-195 VMGELLIKDDAFA
+195 VVGELLIKDDAFA

-237 SRWEKNEKANADAE
+237 SRWEKNEKSNADAE
-251 KYYEEIQD
+251 KYYEDIQD
-259 KIRRL
+259 RIRRL

-297 PQTLAKTE
+297 PQTLIA
-305 TKETQI
+305 KETQT
-311 EETQTQ
+311 E
-317 KSQEMKEA
+317 KSQEMKEVT
-325 ASEQAIK
+325 SEQTTS
-332 KPLEK
+332 KPEK
-337 EKDKPMYFAQINSSA
+337 AKDKPMYLAQTNST
-352 DFAPAKKSPK
+352 DFTPAKKSPQ
-362 KPAKASPKRSSKNN
+362 KPARMSQKRPKNN
-376 ISVKNNTKTASKSKE
+376 KNNAKSSTKTASKKQE

-401 NAILANH
+401 NAILANR

>member
-1 MRAILQLKPLLTI
+1 M
-14 HLNAKSQSSLKN
+14 
-26 KITLKN
+26 
-32 KLNHARIILEFI
+32 
-44 PSLIYFLI
+44 
-52 QKVSVL
+52 
-58 KHLAPLIHIPFKALW
+58 KHLTPLTHTLFKALW
-73 LGTALSMF
+73 LGVALSAS
-81 LSLNLNAEENPTKTE
+81 LSLVAAESPTKTE
-96 PKSAKGVKNKP
+96 PKPANKGVKNKP

-120 NIKDFNAKQKEVL
+120 NLKDFNAKQKEVL

-146 YEMAGIAWKESCAGT
+146 YEMAGIAWKESCAGV

-168 PSAGIY
+168 PSAGVY
-174 HAYIPSVL
+174 HSYIPSVL
-182 KSYGHNNSPFLRN
+182 KSYGHNDSPFLRN

-216 LYWKTRYHDNLKDM
+216 LYWKTRYHDNLKNM

-237 SRWEKNEKANADAE
+237 SRWEKNEKSNADAE

-259 KIRRL
+259 RIRRL

-292 IGNAM
+292 IGNTM
-297 PQTLAKTE
+297 PQTLAAQKS
-305 TKETQI
+305 QI
-311 EETQTQ
+311 EKSQTEETQAE
-317 KSQEMKEA
+317 KPREMKEA
-325 ASEQAIK
+325 TSEQTTN
-332 KPLEK
+332 KPEK
-337 EKDKPMYFAQINSSA
+337 AKDKPMYLAQINSA
-352 DFAPAKKSPK
+352 DFTPAKKSPK
-362 KPAKASPKRSSKNN
+362 KPARVSQKRSSKNN

>member
-1 MRAILQLKPLLTI
+1 M
-14 HLNAKSQSSLKN
+14 
-26 KITLKN
+26 
-32 KLNHARIILEFI
+32 
-44 PSLIYFLI
+44 
-52 QKVSVL
+52 
-58 KHLAPLIHIPFKALW
+58 KHLTPLTHTLFKALW
-73 LGTALSMF
+73 LGAALNAS
-81 LSLNLNAEENPTKTE
+81 LSLVAAESPTKTE
-96 PKSAKGVKNKP
+96 PKPAKGVKNKP

-120 NIKDFNAKQKEVL
+120 NLKDFNAKQKEVL

-146 YEMAGIAWKESCAGT
+146 YEMAGIAWKESCAGV

-168 PSAGIY
+168 PSAGVY
-174 HAYIPSVL
+174 HSYIPSVL
-182 KSYGHNNSPFLRN
+182 KSYGHNDSPFLRN

-208 SEVALKEL
+208 SQVALKEL

-237 SRWEKNEKANADAE
+237 SRWERNEKSNAEAE

-259 KIRRL
+259 RIRRL

-325 ASEQAIK
+325 TSEQTK
-332 KPLEK
+332 SKPEK
-337 EKDKPMYFAQINSSA
+337 AKDKPMYFAQINSS
-352 DFAPAKKSPK
+352 DFTPAKKSPK
-362 KPAKASPKRSSKNN
+362 KPAKVSPKRSSKNN

>member
-1 MRAILQLKPLLTI
+1 M
-14 HLNAKSQSSLKN
+14 
-26 KITLKN
+26 
-32 KLNHARIILEFI
+32 
-44 PSLIYFLI
+44 
-52 QKVSVL
+52 
-58 KHLAPLIHIPFKALW
+58 KHLTPLTHTIFKALL
-73 LGTALSMF
+73 LGTALSAS
-81 LSLNLNAEENPTKTE
+81 LSLVAAESPTKTE
-96 PKSAKGVKNKP
+96 SKPAKGVKNKP

-120 NIKDFNAKQKEVL
+120 NLKDFNAKQKEVL

-146 YEMAGIAWKESCAGT
+146 YEMAGIAWKESCAGV

-168 PSAGIY
+168 PSAGVY
-174 HAYIPSVL
+174 HSYIPSVL
-182 KSYGHNNSPFLRN
+182 KSYGHNDSPFLRN

-230 IKSYNKG
+230 IKSYNKS
-237 SRWEKNEKANADAE
+237 SRWERSEKSNAEAE

-259 KIRRL
+259 RIRRL

-311 EETQTQ
+311 EEIQTQ

-337 EKDKPMYFAQINSSA
+337 AKDKPMYFAQINSA

-362 KPAKASPKRSSKNN
+362 KPAKASPKRFSKNN
-376 ISVKNNTKTASKSKE
+376 ISVKNNTKTASKKQE

>member
-1 MRAILQLKPLLTI
+1 M
-14 HLNAKSQSSLKN
+14 
-26 KITLKN
+26 
-32 KLNHARIILEFI
+32 
-44 PSLIYFLI
+44 
-52 QKVSVL
+52 
-58 KHLAPLIHIPFKALW
+58 KHLTPLTHTLFKALW
-73 LGTALSMF
+73 LGATLSAS
-81 LSLNLNAEENPTKTE
+81 LSLAAAESPTKTE
-96 PKSAKGVKNKP
+96 PKPAKGVKNKP

-120 NIKDFNAKQKEVL
+120 NLKDFNAKQKEVL

-168 PSAGIY
+168 PSAGVY
-174 HAYIPSVL
+174 HSYIPSVL
-182 KSYGHNNSPFLRN
+182 KSYGHNDSPFLRN

-208 SEVALKEL
+208 SQVALKEL

-237 SRWEKNEKANADAE
+237 SRWEKNEKSNADAE

-259 KIRRL
+259 RIRRL

-297 PQTLAKTE
+297 PQTLAAQKS
-305 TKETQI
+305 QI
-311 EETQTQ
+311 EKSQTEKTQAE
-317 KSQEMKEA
+317 KPQEMKEA
-325 ASEQAIK
+325 TSEQTAN
-332 KPLEK
+332 KPEK
-337 EKDKPMYFAQINSSA
+337 AKDKPMYLAQINSA
-352 DFAPAKKSPK
+352 DFTPAKKSPK
-362 KPAKASPKRSSKNN
+362 KPAKVSPKRSPKNN
-376 ISVKNNTKTASKSKE
+376 INNTKSHAKTASKNSKNKE
-391 VCKNC
+391 MCKNC

>member
-1 MRAILQLKPLLTI
+1 M
-14 HLNAKSQSSLKN
+14 
-26 KITLKN
+26 
-32 KLNHARIILEFI
+32 
-44 PSLIYFLI
+44 
-52 QKVSVL
+52 
-58 KHLAPLIHIPFKALW
+58 KHLTPLTHTLFKALW
-73 LGTALSMF
+73 LGATLSAS
-81 LSLNLNAEENPTKTE
+81 LSLVAAESPTKTE
-96 PKSAKGVKNKP
+96 PKPAKGVKNKP

-120 NIKDFNAKQKEVL
+120 NLKDFNDKQKEVL

-146 YEMAGIAWKESCAGT
+146 YEMAGIAWKESCAGV

-168 PSAGIY
+168 PSAGVY
-174 HAYIPSVL
+174 HSYIPSVL
-182 KSYGHNNSPFLRN
+182 KSYGHNDSPFLRN

-237 SRWEKNEKANADAE
+237 SRWEKNEKSNADAE

-259 KIRRL
+259 RIRRL

-297 PQTLAKTE
+297 PQTLAAQKS
-305 TKETQI
+305 QI
-311 EETQTQ
+311 EKSQTEETQAE
-317 KSQEMKEA
+317 KPQEMKEA
-325 ASEQAIK
+325 TSEQTANK
-332 KPLEK
+332 LEK
-337 EKDKPMYFAQINSSA
+337 EKDKPMYLAQINSA
-352 DFAPAKKSPK
+352 DFTTAKKSPK

-376 ISVKNNTKTASKSKE
+376 IKNNVKSNTKTASKKQE

>member
-1 MRAILQLKPLLTI
+1 M
-14 HLNAKSQSSLKN
+14 
-26 KITLKN
+26 
-32 KLNHARIILEFI
+32 
-44 PSLIYFLI
+44 
-52 QKVSVL
+52 
-58 KHLAPLIHIPFKALW
+58 KHLTPLTHTIFKALL
-73 LGTALSMF
+73 LGTALSAS
-81 LSLNLNAEENPTKTE
+81 LSLAATESPTKTE
-96 PKSAKGVKNKP
+96 SKSAKGVKNKL

-146 YEMAGIAWKESCAGT
+146 YEMAGIAWKESCAGV

-168 PSAGIY
+168 PSAGVY
-174 HAYIPSVL
+174 HSYIPSVL
-182 KSYGHNNSPFLRN
+182 KSYGHNDSPFLRN
-195 VMGELLIKDDAFA
+195 VMGELLIKNDAFA

-237 SRWEKNEKANADAE
+237 SRWERSEKSNAEAE

-259 KIRRL
+259 RIRRL

-297 PQTLAKTE
+297 PQTLIA
-305 TKETQI
+305 KETQT
-311 EETQTQ
+311 EKTQTEQ
-317 KSQEMKEA
+317 TQAEKSQEMKETT
-325 ASEQAIK
+325 SEQTTS
-332 KPLEK
+332 KPEK
-337 EKDKPMYFAQINSSA
+337 AKDKPMYLAQINNA
-352 DFAPAKKSPK
+352 DFTPAKKSPK
-362 KPAKASPKRSSKNN
+362 KPAKVSQKRPKNN
-376 ISVKNNTKTASKSKE
+376 KNNAKSSTKTASKKQE